1 MVFKCFHRRRL
12 PLPRPRPRWTPAGAQ
27 NLKFMMAYDVRPS
40 LFPALPAETA
50 PASLAGGKTLSQKD
64 ALASPAWATVS
75 AVLAKKHMTY

>member
-1 MVFKCFHRRRL
+1 
-12 PLPRPRPRWTPAGAQ
+12 
-27 NLKFMMAYDVRPS
+27 MMAYDVRPS